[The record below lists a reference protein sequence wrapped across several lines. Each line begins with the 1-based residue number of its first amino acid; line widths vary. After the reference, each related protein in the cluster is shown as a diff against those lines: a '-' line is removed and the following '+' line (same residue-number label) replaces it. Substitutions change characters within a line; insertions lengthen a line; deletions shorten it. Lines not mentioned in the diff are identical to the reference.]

1 MPFRPL
7 YNCAQVHWSGPTSRP
22 PMANLLTCYDLE
34 KFKWKPIEGVGA
46 PRGCVRL
53 LGGSEQVH
61 DTLNRHFKGL
71 HTMFFG
77 LMVDLH
83 DPVNIT
89 KLSSSALECWI
100 SLRFQ
105 FPTIASFIS
114 SSDQELPTLTY
125 TTGTPQEIGQWAQR
139 TLLIHSPSIIDLE
152 QLRADESQE
161 KVPSSDGDYT
171 RMHLVPGELANDGT
185 VSKFGLLLHN
195 HHSQFDGSA
204 VKVIMNFYLD
214 QLAKALSDS
223 DTYNRSESIQWGGE
237 LKNLPPAVFNILN
250 SDEVLP
256 IPPDSALEP
265 SFDHDYY
272 KCMGSVLAGLG
283 AVTKVTI
290 MSCFIV
296 LRLIYNEGCI
306 RISNAPS

>member
-1 MPFRPL
+1 
-7 YNCAQVHWSGPTSRP
+7 
-22 PMANLLTCYDLE
+22 
-34 KFKWKPIEGVGA
+34 
-46 PRGCVRL
+46 
-53 LGGSEQVH
+53 
-61 DTLNRHFKGL
+61 
-71 HTMFFG
+71 MFFG

-105 FPTIASFIS
+105 FPTVASFIS

-125 TTGTPQEIGQWAQR
+125 RTGTPQEIGQWAQR
-139 TLLIHSPSIIDLE
+139 TLLIHPPSVIDLE
-152 QLRADESQE
+152 QLRDDESQK

-185 VSKFGLLLHN
+185 VSQFGLLLHN

-223 DTYNRSESIQWGGE
+223 DAYIKSEFIQWGDE
-237 LKNLPPAVFNILN
+237 LENLPPAVFNILN

-296 LRLIYNEGCI
+296 LRLISNEGCI